1 MLPNWILV
9 SAAHLTLF
17 MEFFSEKNVVSNSDS
32 TSEELEANKSVLAEQ
47 MGVTLAVL
55 LAVLANKYV
64 ALTQELPSGLPFNTY
79 ADYYFVLR

>member
-1 MLPNWILV
+1 MLPNWIL
-9 SAAHLTLF
+9 AAHLTLF
-17 MEFFSEKNVVSNSDS
+17 MEFFSEKNVVSNSD

>member
-17 MEFFSEKNVVSNSDS
+17 MEFFSEKSVVSNSDN

-47 MGVTLAVL
+47 MGVTLSL
-55 LAVLANKYV
+55 IHI
-64 ALTQELPSGLPFNTY
+64 
-79 ADYYFVLR
+79 

>member
-17 MEFFSEKNVVSNSDS
+17 MEFFSEKNVVSNSD

-64 ALTQELPSGLPFNTY
+64 ALTQELPSGLPFNTL

>member
-17 MEFFSEKNVVSNSDS
+17 MEFFSEKNVVSNSS